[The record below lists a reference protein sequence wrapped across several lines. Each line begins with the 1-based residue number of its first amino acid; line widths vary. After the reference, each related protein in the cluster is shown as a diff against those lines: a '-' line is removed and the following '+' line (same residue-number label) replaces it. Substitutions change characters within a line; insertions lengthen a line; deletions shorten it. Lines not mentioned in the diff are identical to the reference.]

1 MKAANSVLVIAASM
15 LLVSGVVFVSSIST
29 PASALRGVRATAHKN
44 VFFLGITITFVD
56 AKSKAEF
63 IELFTPYARFVAANE
78 PTTISY
84 ELCQSD
90 KNELQ
95 LFVNERYV
103 SKDAY
108 LNIHRKTNEFQVF
121 REKLA
126 QMSDVSCFIIF
137 LNYLLTLSVI
147 RNTSLRGKA
156 IMK

>member
-15 LLVSGVVFVSSIST
+15 LIVAGIVLLSSEST
-29 PASALRGVRATAHKN
+29 VRGVRATAHKN
-44 VFFLGITITFVD
+44 VFFLGVTITFVD
-56 AKSKAEF
+56 QKSKADF

-90 KNELQ
+90 KNDLQ
-95 LFVNERYV
+95 LFVTERYV
-103 SKDAY
+103 SRDAY

-126 QMSDVSCFIIF
+126 QMSDVSCYISIHFPIEHKF
-137 LNYLLTLSVI
+137 LTAYFP
-147 RNTSLRGKA
+147 
-156 IMK
+156 